1 MIDNLLKRYPILAPL
16 RKELYAASDMLL
28 TSIRAGGKIL
38 ICGNGGSAADAEHIV
53 GELMKGFLLSRPLPT
68 IQREKFMTAFPTEA
82 ETIISNLQ
90 CGIPAIALS
99 SGIALPTAFA
109 NDVSAEF
116 GFAQQ
121 VLALGN
127 PDDILWTIS
136 TSGNSKNLIR
146 AIQVARVCGIRNLGL
161 TGGTG
166 GEIASLCD
174 MEIRVPALL
183 TPEIQELHL
192 PVYHALCA
200 ELERE
205 LFS

>member
-1 MIDNLLKRYPILAPL
+1 MIENLLKRYPSLAPL
-16 RKELYAASDMLL
+16 RENLYNAKNMLL
-28 TSIRAGGKIL
+28 TSVRAGGKFL

-53 GELMKGFLLSRPLPT
+53 GELMKGFLLPRSLPA
-68 IQREKFMTAFPTEA
+68 IQREKFITAFPTEA

-90 CGIPAIALS
+90 CAIPALALS
-99 SGIALPTAFA
+99 SGVSLPTAFA

-121 VLALGN
+121 VLALGK
-127 PDDILWTIS
+127 PEDILWAIS
-136 TSGNSKNLIR
+136 TSGNSKNLVR
-146 AIQVARVCGIRNLGL
+146 ALQVARACGIKTLGL

-166 GEIASLCD
+166 GNMVNLCD
-174 MEIRVPALL
+174 VEIRVPALL